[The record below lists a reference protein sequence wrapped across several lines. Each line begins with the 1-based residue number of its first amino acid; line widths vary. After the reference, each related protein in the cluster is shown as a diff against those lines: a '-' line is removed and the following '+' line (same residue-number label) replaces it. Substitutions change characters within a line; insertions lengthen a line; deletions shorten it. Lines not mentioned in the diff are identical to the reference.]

1 MSKIEDLLLKIILT
15 CGRKINY
22 SLPYELQFTLQYK
35 MRQEIQSTYVK
46 ITH

>member
-1 MSKIEDLLLKIILT
+1 MSKIEVLFLKNIST
-15 CGRKINY
+15 VGRKINY

-35 MRQEIQSTYVK
+35 TRQEIRSIYVK